1 MVRLDL
7 RHIDKEMQLFDKR
20 RDEMLQKCHEAIRFS
35 KRVIYAVHRDDKKV
49 AELTKELTEKI
60 RVLRTRGELQFSP
73 TYKVAMQEYVEA
85 ICLYE
90 FIYKNKV
97 PTQGELYVSAPDY
110 LSGLCDLTGELM
122 RNANYLAINGKTDEV
137 IRVKELVD
145 KIYEQFLLLDIRDND
160 LRKKFD
166 SVKYNLQKLED
177 LILHME
183 RRKRATTR
191 IYRPSSESH
200 HQQQ

>member
-7 RHIDKEMQLFDKR
+7 EHINKEMQLFDKR

-35 KRVIYAVHRDDKKV
+35 KRVIYAIHRDDKDV
-49 AELTKELTEKI
+49 DHLVKELKDKI
-60 RVLRTRGELQFSP
+60 KNIRTRGELQFIP

-85 ICLYE
+85 IVFYD
-90 FIYKNKV
+90 FVKNNKV
-97 PTQGELYVSAPDY
+97 PTQRELYVSAPDY

-122 RNANYLAINGKTDEV
+122 RKATYFAINGKVSEAS
-137 IRVKELVD
+137 RMKELVD

-183 RRKRATTR
+183 RRKRATRKT
-191 IYRPSSESH
+191 YPSSSESH
-200 HQQQ
+200 HRQQ